1 MDNKLVMSPKLFGGF
16 ILLSLYITIF
26 GLFWPIDFS
35 CFLSGNECL
44 KVYGYP
50 FVIYKLTKEGYLV
63 GDRNIWVLMENFVFW
78 LLFLVI
84 FWVIVVITFRML
96 KMFNENIKA

>member
-1 MDNKLVMSPKLFGGF
+1 MSPKLFLGF

-35 CFLSGNECL
+35 CFLSGDECL

-78 LLFLVI
+78 LFFLAV
-84 FWVIVVITFRML
+84 FWVILMIGL
-96 KMFNENIKA
+96 KLLKKLSDRTRF

>member
-1 MDNKLVMSPKLFGGF
+1 MDRLTMSPKLFLGL

-35 CFLSGNECL
+35 CFLTGGECL

-63 GDRNIWVLMENFVFW
+63 GDRNLWVLMENFVFW
-78 LLFLVI
+78 LFFLTI
-84 FWVIVVITFRML
+84 FWVVLMIGL
-96 KMFNENIKA
+96 KLIKKIGDGARL

>member
-1 MDNKLVMSPKLFGGF
+1 MSPKLFLG
-16 ILLSLYITIF
+16 LVSLSLYITIF

-63 GDRNIWVLMENFVFW
+63 GDRNLWVLMENFMFW
-78 LLFLVI
+78 LFFLTI
-84 FWVIVVITFRML
+84 FWVVLVIILKML
-96 KMFNENIKA
+96 KKLNDNIRI